1 MNNQEIDKKQFIEK
15 QISTGCNALLYVT
28 NDSYEEINKYGEKYY
43 GEPIGIKTYVTDV
56 YNICREELIDTSF
69 DFNQNVFKYKF
80 MVRTIDD
87 EGNFIK
93 EGVQLTN
100 CATKEVTYYPD
111 FETFMDEFELDGKKF
126 YGDFR
131 DPNVIQNDII
141 APIINPYTYCHS
153 IYEWLKR
160 FIWRPGA
167 GDIMFYKKGCGSDT
181 FDQFGREIFS
191 NDGDVII
198 YKGKT
203 YLITS
208 VRRIEGEYDYE
219 FDEIEIFR
227 DNNFLI
233 YENNQLVDAILETDR
248 LEEDFVCNPKAGF
261 KSAWEMLT
269 EFKFDDG
276 TTLLDNF
283 HLLKFI
289 VDNDNGF
296 MYRSVP
302 YLDDNK

>member
-15 QISTGCNALLYVT
+15 QFSKGRNALLYVT
-28 NDSYEEINKYGEKYY
+28 NDSYDEIEKFFKERNNPYVNITDFVEKASNIYGE
-43 GEPIGIKTYVTDV
+43 
-56 YNICREELIDTSF
+56 ELVDTSF
-69 DFNQNVFKYKF
+69 DFNQDVFKYKF
-80 MVRTIDD
+80 MVRTMDD

-100 CATKEVTYYPD
+100 CATGEVTYYPD
-111 FETFMDEFELDGKKF
+111 FETFMDKFELDGKKF
-126 YGDFR
+126 YGDE
-131 DPNVIQNDII
+131 DDKDVIQNKII
-141 APIINPYTYCHS
+141 APIINPYTYCHT
-153 IYEWLKR
+153 IYEWLER

-167 GDIMFYKKGCGSDT
+167 GDIMFYKKGRGTDT
-181 FDQFGREIFS
+181 FDQFGMPIDS
-191 NDGDVII
+191 SLGDVII
-198 YKGKT
+198 YKGKNH
-203 YLITS
+203 LLTS
-208 VRRIEGEYDYE
+208 VHRIENHYACD
-219 FDEIEIFR
+219 FDEIEHLK
-227 DNNFLI
+227 DCNFLVYDNYI
-233 YENNQLVDAILETDR
+233 PD
-248 LEEDFVCNPKAGF
+248 EDEFWEKVLSPKAGF

-302 YLDDNK
+302 YFEDKQ

>member
-1 MNNQEIDKKQFIEK
+1 MDNQEIDKKKFIEK
-15 QISTGCNALLYVT
+15 QINDYENALLYVT
-28 NDSYEEINKYGEKYY
+28 NDSYEEIEKFFNERNAPYINITDYVEKAYHIYGE
-43 GEPIGIKTYVTDV
+43 
-56 YNICREELIDTSF
+56 ELVDTSF
-69 DFNQNVFKYKF
+69 DFNQDVFKYKF

-111 FETFMDEFELDGKKF
+111 FETFRNEFELDGKKF
-126 YGDFR
+126 FGNRR
-131 DPNVIQNDII
+131 DTNVIQNKII
-141 APIINPYTYCHS
+141 VPIINPYTYCHT
-153 IYEWLKR
+153 IYEWLER
-160 FIWRPGA
+160 FLWRSGA
-167 GDIMFYKKGCGSDT
+167 GDIMFYKKGRGIDT

-208 VRRIEGEYDYE
+208 IRRIDGEYDYE
-219 FDEIEIFR
+219 FDDFEIFR

-233 YENNQLVDAILETDR
+233 YENNQPVDAILETDR
-248 LEEDFVCNPKAGF
+248 FEEDFVCNPKAGF

-283 HLLKFI
+283 HLLKF
-289 VDNDNGF
+289 
-296 MYRSVP
+296 MEQHY
-302 YLDDNK
+302 

>member
-15 QISTGCNALLYVT
+15 QIDDYDNAILYVT
-28 NDSYEEINKYGEKYY
+28 NDSYEEIEKFFKKRNNRYINITEYVRYAYNIYGE
-43 GEPIGIKTYVTDV
+43 
-56 YNICREELIDTSF
+56 ELLDTSF
-69 DFNQNVFKYKF
+69 DFNQDVFKYKF

-93 EGVQLTN
+93 EGIQLTN
-100 CATKEVTYYPD
+100 CVTGEVTYYPD
-111 FETFMDEFELDGKKF
+111 FETLMDEFEVDGKKF
-126 YGDFR
+126 FGNRR
-131 DPNVIQNDII
+131 DSNAIQNKII
-141 APIINPYTYCHS
+141 APIINPYTYCHT
-153 IYEWLKR
+153 IYRLLNGFVWLS
-160 FIWRPGA
+160 GA
-167 GDIMFYKKGCGSDT
+167 GDIMFYKKGRGTDT

-191 NDGDVII
+191 NDGAVII

-208 VRRIEGEYDYE
+208 VRRILSEYWYDIAE
-219 FDEIEIFR
+219 KEIFR

-233 YENNQLVDAILETDR
+233 YENNQLVYSILEPDR

-296 MYRSVP
+296 MYSSVP
-302 YLDDNK
+302 YFEDKQ